1 MNEKN
6 WITEYVDKNLGF
18 TLKIKEMLLD
28 EQTPYQHIQVAE
40 TERYGRILILDGV
53 FQTSVKEE
61 WTYHEM
67 ITNIP
72 MMAHPNPERVLII
85 GGGDGGAAREILRH
99 ETVKQLD
106 ICEIDKRVVE
116 VSQKYFPTISKE
128 INEKNGKLKMHIGDG
143 IAFVKEIENF
153 YDLII
158 IDCSDPIGPGEG
170 LFTRNFYKDAK
181 KALRKNGIIVQQ
193 TESPIVQQKTVHE
206 VYKAMTDVFTNVN
219 VFLAYVPIY
228 PECLHS
234 FMAASDDIDIRNAK
248 ITRKHPI
255 PMKYYNEE
263 VQKSAFVL
271 PEFIKEAIY
280 KGKYTF

>member
-18 TLKIKEMLLD
+18 TLKIKEVLLD

-116 VSQKYFPTISKE
+116 VSQEYFPTISKE
-128 INEKNGKLKMHIGDG
+128 INEPLRLVKNTIEKLVKSGD
-143 IAFVKEIENF
+143 IEKHKNRPLRF
-153 YDLII
+153 SKTIK
-158 IDCSDPIGPGEG
+158 
-170 LFTRNFYKDAK
+170 LF
-181 KALRKNGIIVQQ
+181 
-193 TESPIVQQKTVHE
+193 
-206 VYKAMTDVFTNVN
+206 
-219 VFLAYVPIY
+219 
-228 PECLHS
+228 
-234 FMAASDDIDIRNAK
+234 
-248 ITRKHPI
+248 
-255 PMKYYNEE
+255 
-263 VQKSAFVL
+263 
-271 PEFIKEAIY
+271 
-280 KGKYTF
+280 

>member
-1 MNEKN
+1 MKKN

-99 ETVKQLD
+99 E
-106 ICEIDKRVVE
+106 
-116 VSQKYFPTISKE
+116 
-128 INEKNGKLKMHIGDG
+128 
-143 IAFVKEIENF
+143 
-153 YDLII
+153 
-158 IDCSDPIGPGEG
+158 
-170 LFTRNFYKDAK
+170 
-181 KALRKNGIIVQQ
+181 LRKPKDTDEFSYL
-193 TESPIVQQKTVHE
+193 TE
-206 VYKAMTDVFTNVN
+206 YF
-219 VFLAYVPIY
+219 
-228 PECLHS
+228 
-234 FMAASDDIDIRNAK
+234 
-248 ITRKHPI
+248 KHR
-255 PMKYYNEE
+255 
-263 VQKSAFVL
+263 
-271 PEFIKEAIY
+271 
-280 KGKYTF
+280 